1 MIPFERTAIGAATA
15 SFTDLEREL
24 LTDLA
29 TQVIELLGEPPDAE
43 LAGIGGGDALSTD
56 PAIARLLPDA
66 YRDDAEASREFR
78 RFTENSLAARK
89 VANARAL
96 IGALAESGEIELGA
110 DSQQAWLRA
119 LTDIR
124 LIIASR
130 LGIENDDDDPQYG
143 DEAIDVRDADLM
155 MRDIYDW
162 LGMVQGSLIGAIG
175 AIE

>member
-1 MIPFERTAIGAATA
+1 MIPFERTAIGAAAA

-43 LAGIGGGDALSTD
+43 FAGIGGGDALSTD

-110 DSQQAWLRA
+110 DAQQAWLRA

-130 LGIENDDDDPQYG
+130 LGIENDDDPHYG

-162 LGMVQGSLIGAIG
+162 LGMVQGSLIGAI
-175 AIE
+175 E

>member
-43 LAGIGGGDALSTD
+43 FAGIGGGDGLSAD

-78 RFTENSLAARK
+78 RIRLFCGFLF
-89 VANARAL
+89 
-96 IGALAESGEIELGA
+96 
-110 DSQQAWLRA
+110 WLRCFDCPQFCGFA
-119 LTDIR
+119 LCCFKIR
-124 LIIASR
+124 FHI
-130 LGIENDDDDPQYG
+130 
-143 DEAIDVRDADLM
+143 
-155 MRDIYDW
+155 
-162 LGMVQGSLIGAIG
+162 
-175 AIE
+175 

>member
-1 MIPFERTAIGAATA
+1 MIPFERTAIGAAAA

-29 TQVIELLGEPPDAE
+29 TQVIELLGEPPDSE
-43 LAGIGGGDALSTD
+43 FAGIGGGGALSTD

-110 DSQQAWLRA
+110 DTQQAWLRA

-130 LGIENDDDDPQYG
+130 LGIENDDDPHYG
-143 DEAIDVRDADLM
+143 DEAIGVRDADLM

-162 LGMVQGSLIGAIG
+162 LGMVQGSLIE

>member
-1 MIPFERTAIGAATA
+1 MIPFERTATGTAAA

-29 TQVIELLGEPPDAE
+29 TQVVELLGEPSDE
-43 LAGIGGGDALSTD
+43 GFAGIGGSNSVSAD

-78 RFTENSLAARK
+78 RFTENSLASRK

-96 IGALAESGEIELGA
+96 ISALAESGEIELA
-110 DSQQAWLRA
+110 AEAQQAWLRA

-124 LIIASR
+124 LTIASR
-130 LGIENDDDDPQYG
+130 LGIEHDDDSDG
-143 DEAIDVRDADLM
+143 NGAEAHAATDADLM

-162 LGMVQGSLIGAIG
+162 LGMVQGSLVGAL
-175 AIE
+175 E

>member
-1 MIPFERTAIGAATA
+1 MIPFERTATGTATA

-24 LTDLA
+24 LTDLS
-29 TQVIELLGEPPDAE
+29 TQVIELLGEPADE
-43 LAGIGGGDALSTD
+43 GFAGIGGSNSVSAD

-78 RFTENSLAARK
+78 RFTENSLASRK
-89 VANARAL
+89 VANARAV
-96 IGALAESGEIELGA
+96 IRALAESGEIELA
-110 DSQQAWLRA
+110 AEAQQAWLRA

-130 LGIENDDDDPQYG
+130 LGIEHDGDREGEEAND
-143 DEAIDVRDADLM
+143 ETNADLM

-162 LGMVQGSLIGAIG
+162 LGMVQGSLVEAL
-175 AIE
+175 E

>member
-24 LTDLA
+24 LSDLA

-43 LAGIGGGDALSTD
+43 FAGIGGGDALSAD

-110 DSQQAWLRA
+110 DAQQAWLRA

-130 LGIENDDDDPQYG
+130 LGIENDDDPHYG
-143 DEAIDVRDADLM
+143 DEAIDAPDADLM

-162 LGMVQGSLIGAIG
+162 LGMVQGSLIEAIG